1 MRIAAQKFVT
11 IPLIVV
17 LTLIA
22 AIAASG
28 GEYCKWTDESGVVH
42 FDEKCPDNVT
52 SAIVATESER
62 TESQIRAAEEHSKS
76 LLSEPTQS
84 IKSTRKS
91 QRSES
96 GIHAGVTAD
105 SSPQVSKDS
114 SQMSAEQLDVMC
126 EEEREKR
133 LAPER
138 EPADDGDRVPEL
150 GKITGVLRTLPLGL
164 RRCTSNNRHGS
175 SAACIVLGPPGMRC
189 CLGGKKEKK
198 IGPVTSHQSATYHSV
213 GVLQC
218 NDPN

>member
-1 MRIAAQKFVT
+1 MRNAAEKFVT
-11 IPLIVV
+11 IPLIVI

-52 SAIVATESER
+52 SAIVATEGER

-105 SSPQVSKDS
+105 SSPQVSKDF

-138 EPADDGDRVPEL
+138 EQLIQNCVKKGRSQGYCERYHSDYGGAQRIIGTDRVRPALYLDLPEC
-150 GKITGVLRTLPLGL
+150 VAAWEA
-164 RRCTSNNRHGS
+164 RR
-175 SAACIVLGPPGMRC
+175 
-189 CLGGKKEKK
+189 K
-198 IGPVTSHQSATYHSV
+198 
-213 GVLQC
+213 
-218 NDPN
+218 